1 MVYGISVYIVQM
13 PVTVVFTLGHNRNKR
28 SQAAIYNML
37 LMSPRGSLYQLVYIT
52 YRKYVD

>member
-37 LMSPRGSLYQLVYIT
+37 LMSPRGSLYQPVYIT